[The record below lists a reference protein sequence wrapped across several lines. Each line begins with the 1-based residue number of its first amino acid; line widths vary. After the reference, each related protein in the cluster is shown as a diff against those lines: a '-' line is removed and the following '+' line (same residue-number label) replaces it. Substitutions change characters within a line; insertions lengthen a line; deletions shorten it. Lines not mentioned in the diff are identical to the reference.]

1 MNVHAAQDMA
11 FRLMSDHCLL
21 VFGWTFKWNTRKR
34 AYGLCSYRD
43 KTIQLSK
50 PLTAHMTEA
59 EVKDTILHEIAHALV
74 GPGHGHGKVWKAM
87 ARKIGANPQATAATE
102 AAKMV
107 ATWGMFLVNP
117 DGSETMLR
125 SYGRKPAQS
134 TIAKLPML
142 MIRDRP
148 ETVGC
153 IRIRRITH

>member
-1 MNVHAAQDMA
+1 MNTHAAFNMA
-11 FRLMSDHCLL
+11 YRLMLDHGLSDK
-21 VFGWTFKWNTRKR
+21 GWTFVWNKRKR

-43 KTIQLSK
+43 RTIQLSM
-50 PLTAHMTEA
+50 PLVEHMTET

-74 GPGHGHGKVWKAM
+74 GPGYGHGKVWKAM

-117 DGSETMLR
+117 DGSETLLR

-134 TIAKLPML
+134 TIDTLPLL
-142 MIRDRP
+142 MIRGRP
-148 ETVGC
+148 ETAGC
-153 IRIRRITH
+153 LRIRRITH